1 MDAVRIIY
9 LIFTLL
15 YIIFIIFDI
24 RAYRTLDKIHTNLL
38 TEYTKLLIDYNRLK
52 YSTDIR
58 KDTDEK

>member
-38 TEYTKLLIDYNRLK
+38 AEYTNLLIDYNRLK
-52 YSTDIR
+52 YNTDIR

>member
-38 TEYTKLLIDYNRLK
+38 AEYTKLLIDYNRLK
-52 YSTDIR
+52 YSTDI
-58 KDTDEK
+58 

>member
-1 MDAVRIIY
+1 MDAIRIIY

-15 YIIFIIFDI
+15 YIVFVIFDI

-38 TEYTKLLIDYNRLK
+38 VEYTKLLIDYNRLK
-52 YSTDIR
+52 YNADIR